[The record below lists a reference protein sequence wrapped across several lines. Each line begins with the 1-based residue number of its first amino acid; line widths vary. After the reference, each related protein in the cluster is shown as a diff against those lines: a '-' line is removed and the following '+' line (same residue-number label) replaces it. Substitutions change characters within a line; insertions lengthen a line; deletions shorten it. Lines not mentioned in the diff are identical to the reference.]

1 MMLQEITAKQFNRYK
16 GKTVASLI
24 KIATRHFNK
33 YIRLRD
39 SKQGVFQCISC
50 QKIKSMDKCH
60 AGHYFNSTKSS
71 TRFDPLNVHA
81 QCSYCNTYQH
91 GNLADYERNLR
102 VKIGA
107 GNFDLLQAKSRQS
120 KKWDRIELV
129 AIIETY
135 KDLVKSLESQDH
147 KQ

>member
-1 MMLQEITAKQFNRYK
+1 MLKEITAKDFQRYK
-16 GKTVASLI
+16 GKTVSGLI

-39 SKQGVFQCISC
+39 SSGDHFQCISC

-102 VKIGA
+102 AKIGD
-107 GNFDLLQAKSRQS
+107 GNLDLLRSKSYQS
-120 KKWDRIELV
+120 KKWDKFELV

-135 KDLVKSLESQDH
+135 KVLVKSLEAQDR
-147 KQ
+147 K